1 MDELITEVSRLLGL
15 VAIIAGR
22 IAEEAV
28 GQAQA
33 SHK

>member
-15 VAIIAGR
+15 VAIVAGC
-22 IAEEAV
+22 IAEDAV

-33 SHK
+33 SHE